1 MKMTREEF
9 YNDCKQEVKKA
20 TVKLPSVIVSVE
32 FSGDLM
38 LEYENCTEEQA
49 IEMAKED
56 FKSERLSHR
65 DVTIDDVF
73 CIN

>member
-1 MKMTREEF
+1 MKMTREEY
-9 YNDCKQEVKKA
+9 YNDCKQEGKKEA
-20 TVKLPSVIVSVE
+20 VKLPFVTVSVE
-32 FSGDLM
+32 FGGVLYF
-38 LEYENCTEEQA
+38 EYENCTEEQA

>member
-1 MKMTREEF
+1 MTREEY
-9 YNDCKQEVKKA
+9 YNDCKQYEKKA
-20 TVKLPSVIVSVE
+20 TVKLPSVMVSVE
-32 FSGDLM
+32 FSGVIM
-38 LEYENCTEEQA
+38 FEYENCTEEQA

-73 CIN
+73 CIS